1 MKSTIVKRAI
11 VIGGHKTTISLD
23 DAFWRGLKEIA
34 HARCVTLSKVVI
46 DIDKARR
53 QANPS
58 SAIRLFVLK
67 ARTHG
72 TADSQKKHVTSFHH
86 QPLWSMRSCR
96 GSQALLRGVC
106 LNNRRTARPGAAKNA
121 DGNERR
127 DQREPDTGR
136 GQRRGRRPGN
146 RRYRFGKSRDP

>member
-46 DIDKARR
+46 DIDKARG

-72 TADSQKKHVTSFHH
+72 T
-86 QPLWSMRSCR
+86 
-96 GSQALLRGVC
+96 
-106 LNNRRTARPGAAKNA
+106 RRTVRKNM
-121 DGNERR
+121 
-127 DQREPDTGR
+127 
-136 GQRRGRRPGN
+136 
-146 RRYRFGKSRDP
+146 